1 MRAILF
7 PGQGAQ
13 QVGMCRSFLAE
24 SKAAR
29 ELFAQ
34 ASEVL
39 ALDLARLCLDG
50 PEAELEKTDRC
61 QPAIFVCSA
70 AMVSALEERGAY
82 QRADFDVTAGR
93 SLGEDTAL
101 WFAGAIGFEDCVRVV
116 RERGQGMQAASE
128 AAPSGMLALLGANEE
143 LARTVCE
150 KRAEG
155 DVLTPANYLCPGNI
169 AISGARAALDRVAAN
184 ARADGVRKAIPLKV
198 AGAFHSALM
207 APGLPQL
214 ERALRSARLAAP
226 RIPVL
231 SNVTAAPHGAADTI
245 APLLLR
251 QVTSPVRWEA
261 SMRALVA
268 QGCLDYV
275 EPGPGGVLTG
285 LLAKIEPAARCRNI
299 QKLEDLAAGTATGA
313 ER

>member
-13 QVGMCRSFLAE
+13 HVGMGRSFVAE

-29 ELFAQ
+29 ELYAR

-39 ALDLARLCLDG
+39 GLDLVKLCAEG
-50 PEAELEKTDRC
+50 PESELEKTDRC
-61 QPAIFVCSA
+61 QAAIFTCSA
-70 AMVSALEERGAY
+70 AIVVAMEERGALV
-82 QRADFDVTAGR
+82 RADFQAAAGL
-93 SLGEDTAL
+93 SLGEYTAL

-116 RERGQGMQAASE
+116 RERGRGMQAASE

-143 LARTVCE
+143 LARAVCD

-155 DVLTPANYLCPGNI
+155 DVLTPANFLCPGNV
-169 AISGARAALDRVAAN
+169 AISGEKAALERVVAN
-184 ARADGVRKAIPLKV
+184 AKADGVRKAVPLKV

-214 ERALRSARLAAP
+214 STALAAVKWSAP
-226 RIPVL
+226 RIPVI
-231 SNVTAAPHGAADTI
+231 SNVTAAAHGGVATI
-245 APLLLR
+245 AATLLK
-251 QVTSPVRWEA
+251 QVTSPVLWEK
-261 SMRALVA
+261 SVRALVA
-268 QGCLDYV
+268 QGCLDYL

-285 LLAKIEPAARCRNI
+285 LLGKIEPNARCRNV
-299 QKLEDLAAGTATGA
+299 QKVEDLAAAASEGGA
-313 ER
+313 R

>member
-13 QVGMCRSFLAE
+13 HVGMCRSFLAE
-24 SKAAR
+24 SKSAR
-29 ELFAQ
+29 DLFAR

-39 ALDLARLCLDG
+39 SFDLAKLCVDG

-70 AMVSALEERGAY
+70 AIVSALEERGIH
-82 QRADFDVTAGR
+82 QRGDFDLTAGL
-93 SLGEDTAL
+93 SLGEYTAL
-101 WFAGAIGFEDCVRVV
+101 WFSGAIGFEDCVRVV
-116 RERGQGMQAASE
+116 RERGRGMQAASE

-143 LARTVCE
+143 LAREVCE

-207 APGLPQL
+207 APGTPQL
-214 ERALRSARLAAP
+214 ERALAAARFSEP
-226 RIPVL
+226 RIPVI
-231 SNVTAAPHGAADTI
+231 SNVTAAAHGAVATI
-245 APLLLR
+245 APTLLR

-261 SMRALVA
+261 SVRALLA
-268 QGCLDYV
+268 RGCSEFV

-285 LLAKIEPAARCRNI
+285 LLGKIEPTARCRNI
-299 QKLEDLAAGTATGA
+299 QTMEDLAAGTASGA
-313 ER
+313 KG